1 MSIHAVRDRGAAV
14 SGRRPRLAP
23 LAGLLSAGTLLG
35 LSTNLVKHAA
45 DQGLDPLILLTW
57 SVAGA
62 GLAVSIVNAVAGR
75 APRPG
80 RRNTAYFAIAA
91 LLGVVT
97 PNLLLYAAVPR
108 VGAGFATLAI
118 AFPPLL
124 TYLGALALRM
134 ESFDARRAAG
144 VGVALAGAIYLAY
157 RKVAAPEAPIAWI
170 AAVMVVPAILAAG
183 NLYRTARWPADARP
197 EDLAPGVLLVAGA
210 TLFAIATVTGVPLA
224 APLRGEAPIL
234 PIVLQIGLLSAQTLI
249 FFNLQKN
256 GGPVL
261 TSLLGSVAAVV
272 GVPAAVLL
280 LNEPP
285 PAGLAIGGISIAAGI
300 ALLVSS
306 SGSRAPS

>member
-14 SGRRPRLAP
+14 RGRRPRLAP

-157 RKVAAPEAPIAWI
+157 RKVAAPEAPEDGAVFRCKGLHGMDVRVAEGDLRMFVSYGPNAEQQS
-170 AAVMVVPAILAAG
+170 AASQTIPVFNTIGKTLEWRLDDGAPFATILRYRWDSDNGEGSTLVVTKI
-183 NLYRTARWPADARP
+183 
-197 EDLAPGVLLVAGA
+197 GA
-210 TLFAIATVTGVPLA
+210 TDACHIAYVQATENAKANALA
-224 APLRGEAPIL
+224 REIADGQARGFSCGRDKPRTYGAD
-234 PIVLQIGLLSAQTLI
+234 GKQTD
-249 FFNLQKN
+249 
-256 GGPVL
+256 
-261 TSLLGSVAAVV
+261 
-272 GVPAAVLL
+272 
-280 LNEPP
+280 
-285 PAGLAIGGISIAAGI
+285 
-300 ALLVSS
+300 
-306 SGSRAPS
+306 